1 MISRILLRG
10 LLVVLFAISGKA
22 QFEIRGSRLYLNGNA
37 FAVHGVAYSPTPIGQ
52 VPGPVLQFSD
62 CLYNRDFPLMSLAG
76 INTVRLYGQA
86 PPGES
91 ALWRALGANKLY
103 LLAGFPLDG
112 YYSPQATLSPDDP
125 GGRALRAAILE
136 DFRRYAGQLQN
147 SNRVLAVVFGNEVAK
162 NYDSKFAGSPHDFY
176 TLITDASTML
186 RLSLGDAAPLLTT
199 AIAGDADIG
208 QAALGTRDS
217 DLPGLS
223 FWSVNVYRGSSF
235 GTLFTELRSRTA
247 KGALVSEFGVDALDT
262 FRQAEDS
269 AGQASAV
276 HSLAQELSVEMARPG
291 SPLLG
296 GVWFGWSDEWWRGS
310 AGTSVHGT
318 GGALQLGFPDG
329 FSNPAWFGLFGV
341 AATDQAGLDSL
352 RPRPAFTA
360 LAQEWG
366 GQLPANWPL
375 PPPQLSSQGVVNA
388 ASFATTIAPGSL
400 VSLFGQ
406 NLAAESGSSL
416 SSPLPLQMSLSSA
429 CLAGR
434 AMPLLAATA
443 GQINAQA
450 PWETPAGRSAP
461 ALVYSAGVAS
471 NTIPVSVQPMA
482 PGILDRGVI
491 PAGRPCPVS
500 TANGVR
506 SGTYLE
512 IYGTGLGSASVALA
526 SGAAAPAAIEL
537 GSPPRAFLGAH
548 ELRVLYSGIV
558 PGAVGLYQTNVQVP
572 PDFPT
577 GSPYSLRLMAGGV
590 ESNGYTLSVVSGS
603 DLPGVALD
611 GSALTYLV
619 QAGGP
624 PQTSLLPV
632 NGTNGFC
639 ELVRFAV
646 SGLPAGVR
654 VSLPVGFPGQAV
666 PVTVQ
671 ADSNTPGIQDAV
683 GTIQGVSLAAGSP
696 AVNLHISVLPSQG
709 DIPFRLTSGG
719 GHAGLIARF
728 EMAGRVLEEAHGG
741 GPGRGFNFLVL
752 NGSTGVLGA
761 LRSFDTWL
769 SDKASE
775 DMADYLESLP
785 AGTVVLGAIADEGT
799 LRLTPRGLA
808 ALQKVL
814 HSALAGAIAYQDSWA
829 IISRVGA
836 SSPVAEGRSSSGQVV
851 LERVLTFPM
860 P

>member
-1 MISRILLRG
+1 M
-10 LLVVLFAISGKA
+10 
-22 QFEIRGSRLYLNGNA
+22 
-37 FAVHGVAYSPTPIGQ
+37 
-52 VPGPVLQFSD
+52 
-62 CLYNRDFPLMSLAG
+62 
-76 INTVRLYGQA
+76 
-86 PPGES
+86 
-91 ALWRALGANKLY
+91 
-103 LLAGFPLDG
+103 
-112 YYSPQATLSPDDP
+112 
-125 GGRALRAAILE
+125 
-136 DFRRYAGQLQN
+136 
-147 SNRVLAVVFGNEVAK
+147 
-162 NYDSKFAGSPHDFY
+162 
-176 TLITDASTML
+176 
-186 RLSLGDAAPLLTT
+186 LTT
-199 AIAGDADIG
+199 AIADDADIG
-208 QAALGTRDS
+208 EAALGTRDS

-247 KGALVSEFGVDALDT
+247 KGVLVSEFGVDALDT

-269 AGQASAV
+269 AAQASAV
-276 HSLAQELSVEMARPG
+276 HSLARELSVEMARPG
-291 SPLLG
+291 SLLLG

-310 AGTSVHGT
+310 AGASVHGT
-318 GGALQLGFPDG
+318 GGALQPGFPDG

-375 PPPQLSSQGVVNA
+375 PPPQLSPQGVVNA
-388 ASFATTIAPGSL
+388 ASFATIIAPGSL

-406 NLAAESGSSL
+406 NLAGENLAAESGGNL

-434 AMPLLAATA
+434 AMSLLAATA

-450 PWETPAGRSAP
+450 PWETLLGSSTPAM
-461 ALVYSAGVAS
+461 VYNAGVAS
-471 NTIPVSVQPMA
+471 NTIPVSVQPFA
-482 PGILDRGVI
+482 PGILERGVI

-506 SGTYLE
+506 PGTYLE
-512 IYGTGLGSASVALA
+512 IYGTGLGRAPVALA

-537 GSPPRAFLGAH
+537 ASPPRAFLGAQ
-548 ELRVLYSGIV
+548 EVRVLYSGIV

-577 GSPYSLRLMAGGV
+577 GSPFSLRLMAGGV

-603 DLPGVALD
+603 DQPGVALD

-624 PQTSLLPV
+624 PQTASLSV
-632 NGTNGFC
+632 SGTNGFC
-639 ELVRFAV
+639 ELVRFVV
-646 SGLPAGVR
+646 SGLPAGVK

-696 AVNLHISVLPSQG
+696 AVNLHVSVLPSQG

-752 NGSTGVLGA
+752 NGSTGVLA
-761 LRSFDTWL
+761 AFRTFDTWL
-769 SDKASE
+769 ADKASE
-775 DMADYLESLP
+775 DMADYLEALP

-799 LRLTPRGLA
+799 LHLTPRGLA
-808 ALQKVL
+808 ALKQVL

-836 SSPVAEGRSSSGQVV
+836 LSPAAEGRSGSSQVV